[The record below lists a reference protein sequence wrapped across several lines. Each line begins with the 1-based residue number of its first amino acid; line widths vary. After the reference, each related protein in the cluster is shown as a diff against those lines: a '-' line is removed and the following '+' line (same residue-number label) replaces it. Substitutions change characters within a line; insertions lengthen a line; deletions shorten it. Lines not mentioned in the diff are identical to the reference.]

1 MSNILNEAVRLL
13 RERPISLLNESDDGR
28 VNSISNE
35 DQIIN
40 LLKYH
45 MGEKLEKPSMRKWY
59 DIKLV
64 DNHKEFYVNVKVS
77 DLSNGAAD
85 NLSSKL
91 GMGYALTGITEMP
104 IGWEDFNNMLADNLR
119 IGYDYYF
126 LVVDKSRQGNVFWT
140 SLKRISVLQPNGSN
154 LPFQCN
160 WARNTMPSGRSE
172 IEAMKYILNIYL
184 MSWDKKTNGYPHKI
198 RDMLLNDKLI
208 D

>member
-1 MSNILNEAVRLL
+1 MLNILDEAVSIL
-13 RERPISLLNESDDGR
+13 RQRPISLLNESDDGR

-45 MGEKLEKPSMRKWY
+45 MGNKIEKPSIRQWY

-64 DNHKEFYVNVKVS
+64 DGYEELYVNVKVS
-77 DLSNGAAD
+77 DLSNNAAD

-91 GMGYALTGITEMP
+91 GMGYALTGMTKMP
-104 IGWEDFNNMLADNLR
+104 ISWDEFNNMLADNLR
-119 IGYDYYF
+119 TGYDYYF
-126 LVVDKSRQGNVFWT
+126 LVVDKSCQGNVFWT
-140 SLKRISVLQPNGSN
+140 SLKRINILQPNGSN

-160 WARNTMPSGRSE
+160 WARNITPSGRSE
-172 IEAMKYILNIYL
+172 IEAMKYILGIYL
-184 MSWDKKTNGYPHKI
+184 LSWDKKTKGYPHRI
-198 RDMLLNDKLI
+198 RDMLLNGKLI